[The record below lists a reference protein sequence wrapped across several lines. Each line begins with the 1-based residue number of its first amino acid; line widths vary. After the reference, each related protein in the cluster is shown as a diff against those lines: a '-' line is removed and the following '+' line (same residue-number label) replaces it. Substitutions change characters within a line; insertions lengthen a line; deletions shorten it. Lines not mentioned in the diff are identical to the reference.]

1 MPPRVL
7 KWIDL
12 PRPIARRGARTPLVL
27 VNGLAEQAES
37 WFANERRLSRRFDV
51 RTPEILAYDSDE
63 LHRWIEAGNEVT
75 VDYLAGRLAAFLEQT
90 RLESPH
96 HLVASSLGCQV
107 VLTYA
112 VRNPDK
118 VGRMVLLCPSGFHG
132 DENMPMIDGVRRS
145 RYDSLVGSVFHE
157 PRFADGRLIEAYE
170 RKFQN
175 RRWKKGVLKTL
186 RGTVGHSVA
195 DLLPRVENPT
205 LVVWGADDQILS
217 DVPGSVLAAVGIPGV
232 RQAVIPR
239 CGHAPQIEESRLV
252 NKLILR
258 FLDDRL
264 GPIPRPLDAARFL
277 ARREAA
283 PLPGPPSRP

>member
-12 PRPIARRGARTPLVL
+12 PRPNLRSGSRTPLVM

-37 WFANERRLSRRFDV
+37 WFANKRQLSRRFDV
-51 RTPEILAYDSDE
+51 RTPEILTYDSDD
-63 LHRWIEAGNEVT
+63 LHHWIEAGNEVT
-75 VDYLAGRLAAFLEQT
+75 VDYLAGRLAAFLEGA
-90 RLESPH
+90 RVNAPY

-107 VLTYA
+107 ALTYA
-112 VRNPDK
+112 VANPSK

-145 RYDSLVGSVFHE
+145 RYDSLVGSVFHK
-157 PRFADGRLIEAYE
+157 PRFADDRLIAAYE

-195 DLLPRVENPT
+195 DLLPRVVNPT
-205 LVVWGADDQILS
+205 LVVWGADDQVLS
-217 DVPGSVLAAVGIPGV
+217 DVPGSILAAKRIPSV
-232 RQAVIPR
+232 RQAVVAD
-239 CGHAPQIEESRLV
+239 CGHAPQIEKSRIINQMIV
-252 NKLILR
+252 R
-258 FLDDRL
+258 FLNDRL
-264 GPIPRPLDAARFL
+264 GPIPRPLDANRFL
-277 ARREAA
+277 AAREAV
-283 PLPGPPSRP
+283 PLLRSPS